1 MDSTL
6 SSLYEPLDSSRSE
19 IRVLKVPP
27 ENGENFELIK
37 VSLDEGLHFVALSY
51 VWGDMNDR
59 IRITV
64 HGRAVSV
71 TKNLKLALTRLRDR
85 LARQA
90 PDRPHQNFYVWA
102 DAICINQQ
110 DQVERGH
117 QVQLMARIYTSADC
131 VMSWLGPKD
140 HSLAFKA
147 IHALACTVKRNNP
160 EQANPT
166 LPTFRPEWLRYR
178 PGLCRQDPDKAG
190 TPFHN
195 AAWEAISDLLSD
207 QYWERVWIFQEV
219 ALACRLRLLS
229 MGDRILDWNDL
240 EFVCVTLAKWKE
252 EIAEAN
258 TGKPDFLHEGIWFAL
273 TKQKIRWERIE
284 NLTLARIEV
293 AKTRNSPAGHRTAR
307 WALAT
312 VAADLKA
319 TDHRDYIYGLLSV
332 SGIPIVPDYRRTLS
346 ELYTDY
352 VYHWL
357 EASRAGFAGLNLSS
371 LGFLAVAGVGPFG
384 FSSDF
389 PTWAPN
395 YPQNN
400 QGQTPIARIPIGA
413 PRQDIFP
420 NDPNKIPVL
429 ARETKS
435 LWTWGLEIDS
445 LSSVSPMVEVF
456 DQRFFAFATN
466 FMSRHRQY
474 TEGIPP
480 LQAILRLLTWDFD
493 GPVTKSM
500 ILSGFGL
507 LTILDEL
514 DIEKRYDFLRHAD
527 FESRFAELLFP
538 DTDFSKLGFE
548 GNLLSTFARQVSKIA
563 RLIVVDISWQ
573 RDTWGFIETTGGYLG
588 IAPSRSMPGDRL
600 CVLQGANFPVVLRK
614 AKDAHFIVVG
624 TASVLGLMNGESAS
638 LVTLG
643 RYSPQR
649 FELR

>member
-37 VSLDEGLHFVALSY
+37 VSLDEGLPFVALSY

-64 HGRAVSV
+64 HDRAVSV
-71 TKNLKLALTRLRDR
+71 TKNLKLALTRLRHQ
-85 LARQA
+85 LARPA

-110 DQVERGH
+110 DQAERGH
-117 QVQLMARIYTSADC
+117 QVQLMARIYTSADH
-131 VMSWLGPKD
+131 VVSWLGPKD
-140 HSLAFKA
+140 HSLAFQA
-147 IHALACTVKRNNP
+147 IHALAYTMKRNNP
-160 EQANPT
+160 KQVPPT
-166 LPTFRPEWLRYR
+166 QTTFRPEWLRHIPR
-178 PGLCRQDPDKAG
+178 LCRQDPDKTR

-207 QYWERVWIFQEV
+207 QYWDRVWIFQEV

-229 MGDRILDWNDL
+229 MGDSILDWNDFEL
-240 EFVCVTLAKWKE
+240 VWMTLTRWKQ

-258 TGKPDFLHEGIWFAL
+258 TGKPDFLHDGIWSAL
-273 TKQKIRWERIE
+273 TKQKIRWERIQ

-293 AKTRNSPAGHRTAR
+293 AKTRASPAGHRTAR
-307 WALAT
+307 WDLST
-312 VAADLKA
+312 IAADLKA

-346 ELYTDY
+346 DLYTDY
-352 VYHWL
+352 AYHWMG
-357 EASRAGFAGLNLSS
+357 ASRAGFAGLDLSS
-371 LGFLAVAGVGPFG
+371 LGFLVVAGVGHFG
-384 FSSDF
+384 YSSDF

-395 YPQNN
+395 YPRNN
-400 QGQTPIARIPIGA
+400 QYQAPIARISIGA
-413 PRQDIFP
+413 PQQDIFP
-420 NDPNKIPVL
+420 NDPSKIPVL

-435 LWTWGLEIDS
+435 LWAWGLEIDS
-445 LSSVSPMVEVF
+445 LFSVSPVLKEF

-480 LQAILRLLTWDFD
+480 LQAILRLLTRDFD

-507 LTILDEL
+507 LAILDEL
-514 DIEKRYDFLRHAD
+514 DIEKRYDFLRYAG
-527 FESRFAELLFP
+527 FENRFAELLFP
-538 DTDFSKLGFE
+538 DTDLPKLGFE
-548 GNLLSTFARQVSKIA
+548 GNLLSTFSRQGSKIA
-563 RLIVVDISWQ
+563 RLIAADIVWQ
-573 RDTWGFIETTGGYLG
+573 WDTWGFIETTGGYLG
-588 IAPSRSMPGDRL
+588 IAPSASVPGDRL
-600 CVLQGANFPVVLRK
+600 CVLQGSNFPVVLRK

-624 TASVLGLMNGESAS
+624 TAQVLGLMNGESAS
-638 LVTLG
+638 LVSLG